1 MSISNQSQSLEEQK
15 KIRRSELSDP
25 ELTRKLSEMQ
35 DIKLTQWKSIPSR
48 IKDLKRIQ
56 KNIHTM
62 TTDEKYIHF
71 KRVIKA
77 LNHPARVKILMAIE
91 NGAIC
96 PCELEYIT
104 ELAQATVSHHLTIL
118 EDAGLIKRNR
128 KGKWTI
134 FETSE
139 KILLDHIIPF

>member
-1 MSISNQSQSLEEQK
+1 M
-15 KIRRSELSDP
+15 SDP
-25 ELTRKLSEMQ
+25 ELTRKLTELQ
-35 DIKLTQWKSIPSR
+35 DNKLTKWESIPSR
-48 IKDLKRIQ
+48 IEDLKRIQ
-56 KNIHTM
+56 KKIHQM
-62 TTDEKYIHF
+62 TTDEKYTHF

-96 PCELEYIT
+96 SCELEYIT

-118 EDAGLIKRNR
+118 EDADFIKKNR

-134 FETSE
+134 IESSD
-139 KILLDHIIPF
+139 KILLDRIIPF